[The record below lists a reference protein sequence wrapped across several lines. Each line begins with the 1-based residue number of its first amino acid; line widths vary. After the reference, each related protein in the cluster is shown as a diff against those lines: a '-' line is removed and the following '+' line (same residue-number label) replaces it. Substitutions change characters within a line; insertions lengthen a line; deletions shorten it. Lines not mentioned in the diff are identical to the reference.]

1 MSVKLA
7 ARILTV
13 VLSSLALSFLLSG
26 CVSGAS
32 GDITNGALK
41 DTRQTT
47 GYLVIPDWKTG
58 WVDSSKEALSTEL
71 IINKLKF
78 DLYDAC
84 ERGVNNTNADNYIVL
99 KGPFTCLKHNAYAKD
114 KTQIAWNKALGHN
127 YYTVEVSPNAI
138 GPSGEEFVE
147 HSIMKDSSNGATIEV
162 GFKDAI
168 QSASGEKYTVK
179 ITISDIK
186 VGIRRR
192 IGGGFRSAILLGL
205 KKDDHEYWKSK
216 DEDDYHYVNN
226 RTANK
231 SGLFNFSSFWYEGDP
246 TNSTGLR
253 YKVTVELTNGG
264 NKTFKLPWAF
274 SDIDQWDGISPDDP
288 GKEQDYYAYNDNHLY
303 AEHVTF
309 PAGEQNK
316 ITGISGSYNTQL
328 RVYNHKSG
336 NKAIYS
342 SYRGSDTFN
351 TDTVAMI
358 NSSNAKFSFV
368 WGGSGCS
375 TEIIDAPSTLFHN
388 DSTVKY
394 NGGNAHNN
402 TYIVNNVN
410 PSYNTV
416 FTHKVIRDDAG
427 QTVPTATTS
436 WEIEGSAKTDSGN
449 ASLAIGG
456 AKTIT
461 KTIGKNEIS
470 LQPDQ
475 YLTVWQRLNYR
486 RTNLNTVK
494 VPGPNN
500 TNNNKYNC
508 KFKNNEEGTLC
519 FQLHRPPANFNG
531 KIDVVVKE
539 KDKNGNVVKTY
550 TDSTAN
556 GDPAMKLNSP
566 TIMLPSSSGKYEIT
580 FTQTIAR
587 KDLYDGGAGG
597 TVATKF
603 DSYTN
608 RKTFFRKEGADKRY
622 KTMYTNASTG
632 ALSNNGFITKT
643 FTYSSEKDGG
653 ELYYDEDM
661 QYCNYLTVKTWQGG
675 DKNPVTNKACVTIQ
689 RTAKTCDIPMS
700 GGQALSVNT
709 GKNYGRVGVKNITQT
724 NALQN
729 AHESTNMAN
738 GWTAANENNPRQ
750 NTEVFAKPG
759 DLIQFTHQMCAG
771 AFYTAEANKLGDLN
785 DSRYGSRY
793 GAVGDID
800 RSGSLNLGS
809 KENGYLFKTT
819 IPMYKGNYSN
829 PAKHDFIMSED
840 WRWTNGPNAG
850 KMMDDGGFMSKLM
863 EAEASIDSPDQEAS
877 YPSPHDNSKDKK
889 GGSPNYKK
897 GTYQV
902 SGKINQ
908 HPDMWDESVGDI
920 NKTDVGGV
928 IAQSLYWNPL
938 YIQMGYNATRNVKS
952 VQNSFDKITATA
964 SVKVP
969 YNYTL
974 KPYMKNNNG
983 GDNNDT
989 RVVYLG
995 ETYSM
1000 TAGAVTSARKNWRVT
1015 GNNEAYA
1022 TITKETHVILKTYY
1036 THNGNKIEIGGDIGN
1051 THDDDIVMRFN
1062 PDGYLSYADDIA
1074 RKIEFK
1080 VPDSDTGAAP
1090 SVGDEICT
1098 EITIWPADSHDH
1110 PNTDYT
1116 KEAFRDHSIGG
1127 ANGESNTGPYVNI
1140 AIKEGSVDGIA
1151 NYRTTTSCS
1160 MVAKRPTMSVESGN
1174 AYSESGYNMSRYTKN
1189 INSDEYNF
1197 SSWSEYGVFGK
1208 VNSHDN
1214 HLISGAAVGYN
1225 RSVSYYKVNPEG
1237 QKKNKARSNEGSGGN
1252 TNVSMR
1258 GYSDTCLFETQTFAN
1273 ANCMKNGSGDSAA
1286 DAAIIGGQSV
1296 TDYRQ
1301 KILDRYGNNEGVE
1314 APTKGKWGNY
1324 NIISLLDEGS
1334 DPNDLVRYTRNS
1346 GGSGALVVNLSNDSY
1361 IGKDSLPKVIPKEF
1375 KDDKEN
1381 IIDYNRT
1388 LVLNAKGKSI
1398 VIDSDISY
1406 NDDNNMTELD
1416 EIVGVVIIAK
1426 NVYFTEFPEHI
1437 DAVIIAD
1444 GDNESEVN
1452 TCKYDSTGRT
1462 VNINRKNSNDNEV
1475 ALSSEVCSK
1484 ELVFEAPVITKKL
1497 VLNRTYGAGNGI
1509 DSIRRAEVFNLN
1521 MANYLWSF
1529 NQMSRYSQA
1538 VTTYSRE
1545 LPSRY

>member
-7 ARILTV
+7 VRTLTV
-13 VLSSLALSFLLSG
+13 VLSSLLLSFLLSG
-26 CVSGAS
+26 YASGAS
-32 GDITNGALK
+32 DDITNAALN
-41 DTRQTT
+41 DSRQTA
-47 GYLVIPDWKTG
+47 GYLVIPDWKNG
-58 WVDSSKEALSTEL
+58 WVDSNKEDLSTEL
-71 IINKLKF
+71 IINKLNF

-84 ERGVNNTNADNYIVL
+84 ENGLNNSSRNNYIKL
-99 KGPFTCLKHNAYAKD
+99 NGPFTCLKHNAGVRD
-114 KTQIAWNKALGHN
+114 TTQIGWDSALGHQ
-127 YYTVEVSPNAI
+127 YYTVQVSPDAI
-138 GPSGEEFVE
+138 GPSGTEFVE
-147 HSIMKDSSNGATIEV
+147 HSIMKDSSHGATIEV
-162 GFKDAI
+162 GFKDAVR
-168 QSASGEKYTVK
+168 SASGEKYTVK

-186 VGIRRR
+186 VGIRRN
-192 IGGGFRSAILLGL
+192 IGGGFRSAILMGL
-205 KKDDHEYWKSK
+205 QKADYEKWKNANAAPDRYINKGTS
-216 DEDDYHYVNN
+216 
-226 RTANK
+226 NK
-231 SGLFNFSSFWYEGDP
+231 SGLFNFSAFWYDGDP

-288 GKEQDYYAYNDNHLY
+288 GKKQKYYAYDGNHLY

-309 PAGEQNK
+309 PSGEQDK
-316 ITGISGSYNTQL
+316 ISGITGSKNTQL
-328 RVYNHKSG
+328 RVYSHGSG

-342 SYRGSDTFN
+342 SIRSSQTFN
-351 TDTVAMI
+351 TDMVAMI
-358 NSSNAKFSFV
+358 KSSNANFSFV

-394 NGGNAHNN
+394 NGDNAHNK
-402 TYIVNNVN
+402 TYTVNNVN
-410 PSYNTV
+410 PSYDTV

-427 QTVPTATTS
+427 QTVPAADTS
-436 WEIEGSAKTDSGN
+436 WEIKGSKKTDSGS
-449 ASLAIGG
+449 ASLAIGEV
-456 AKTIT
+456 KTIT
-461 KTIGKNEIS
+461 KTIGKDEIS

-475 YLTVWQRLNYR
+475 YLTVWQQLNYQ

-500 TNNNKYNC
+500 NKYNC
-508 KFKNNEEGTLC
+508 KFKDNEEGTLC

-587 KDLYDGGAGG
+587 KDLHDGGAGG
-597 TVATKF
+597 KVATKY

-608 RKTFFRKEGADKRY
+608 RKTYFRKEGDNKRY
-622 KTMYTNASTG
+622 KTMNTNTSTG
-632 ALSNNGFITKT
+632 GLSDNGFITKT

-661 QYCNYLTVKTWQGG
+661 QYCNYLTVKTWQSG

-700 GGQALSVNT
+700 GGQALSVNA
-709 GKNYGRVGVKNITQT
+709 GKNYGRVGVKNVTQT
-724 NALQN
+724 DVLQN

-738 GWTAANENNPRQ
+738 GWTTANENNPSQ

-785 DSRYGSRY
+785 DSKYGSRY
-793 GAVGDID
+793 GAVGNID

-819 IPMYKGNYSN
+819 IPVYKGNYSN

-863 EAEASIDSPDQEAS
+863 EAEASVDSPDKDAS
-877 YPSPHDNSKDKK
+877 YSSPHDSSENNI
-889 GGSPNYKK
+889 GGSPSYKK

-908 HPDMWDESVGDI
+908 HPDMWDENVSDI

-952 VQNSFDKITATA
+952 VQNSFEKITATA

-969 YNYTL
+969 YNYIL
-974 KPYMKNNNG
+974 KPYVDNKNGN
-983 GDNNDT
+983 DNT

-1000 TAGAVTSARKNWRVT
+1000 TAGVVTSARENWRVT
-1015 GNNEAYA
+1015 GNNKEYA
-1022 TITKETHVILKTYY
+1022 TITKNTHVILKTYY
-1036 THNGNKIEIGGDIGN
+1036 THNGDNIEIGGDVAN
-1051 THDDDIVMRFN
+1051 THDNDIVTRFN
-1062 PDGYLSYADDIA
+1062 QGGYLSYANDVVRDIT
-1074 RKIEFK
+1074 FK
-1080 VPDSDTGAAP
+1080 VPDSDTGTAP
-1090 SVGDEICT
+1090 SVGDKICT
-1098 EITIWPADSHDH
+1098 EITIWPVDSHDH
-1110 PNTDYT
+1110 PAAEYT
-1116 KEAFRDHSIGG
+1116 KDAFIKQSIGG
-1127 ANGESNTGPYVNI
+1127 ANGETNTGPYANI
-1140 AIKEGSVDGIA
+1140 AIREDSVDGK
-1151 NYRTTTSCS
+1151 NNSRTTTSCS

-1174 AYSESGYNMSRYTKN
+1174 AYSKSGYNMSRYTKD
-1189 INSDEYNF
+1189 IDARDFNF

-1208 VNSHDN
+1208 INNVDE

-1225 RSVSYYKVNPEG
+1225 RSSSYYGLNSEG
-1237 QKKNKARSNEGSGGN
+1237 QKKNKTRPNSGDVSTGSNLS
-1252 TNVSMR
+1252 SK
-1258 GYSDTCLFETQTFAN
+1258 TCIFETQTFAN
-1273 ANCMKNGSGDSAA
+1273 VNCENKNAKTDEYGDPKNA
-1286 DAAIIGGQSV
+1286 DIGGQSV
-1296 TDYRQ
+1296 TDYKQ
-1301 KILDRYGNNEGVE
+1301 KILDRYRVDDKYKNVNCSSGSVQYGGESYCKVQDLGSGNGLKDY
-1314 APTKGKWGNY
+1314 TKN
-1324 NIISLLDEGS
+1324 NGS
-1334 DPNDLVRYTRNS
+1334 SAIVVKAKDDIYIG
-1346 GGSGALVVNLSNDSY
+1346 GGSPGSIPGA
-1361 IGKDSLPKVIPKEF
+1361 IPKYFTDETVGEGE
-1375 KDDKEN
+1375 DN
-1381 IIDYNRT
+1381 QIDYNRT
-1388 LVLNAKGKSI
+1388 LVYDASGQSI
-1398 VIDSDISY
+1398 VIDGDISY
-1406 NDDNNMTELD
+1406 NSTGSKLDD
-1416 EIVGVVIIAK
+1416 IVGVVIIAE
-1426 NVYFTEFPEHI
+1426 NVYFTDVPRHI
-1437 DAVIIAD
+1437 DAVIIAE
-1444 GDNESEVN
+1444 NEVN
-1452 TCKYDSTGRT
+1452 TCKYAEGVEMKIGEGATL
-1462 VNINRKNSNDNEV
+1462 NSD
-1475 ALSSEVCSK
+1475 VCNK
-1484 ELVFEAPVITKKL
+1484 ELIFEAPVITKKL
-1497 VLNRTYGAGNGI
+1497 VLNRTHGVGNGVE
-1509 DSIRRAEVFNLN
+1509 SIQRAEIFNLN
-1521 MANYLWSF
+1521 MSNYLWSF